1 MGLFQGLIGNASA
14 MDASKAT
21 KEYGRLL
28 APGEEIEAAYQL
40 IRNTFMFTSR
50 RLIVVDKQG
59 MTGRKTE
66 YTSIPYRSITR
77 FSVET
82 AGMFDLDA
90 ELKIWVAGDPT
101 PIGVTFNKK
110 LSIYAVQSVLA
121 SYVLR

>member
-21 KEYGRLL
+21 KEYDRLL

-50 RLIVVDKQG
+50 RLIIVDKQG

-66 YTSIPYRSITR
+66 YTSVPYRSITR

-82 AGMFDLDA
+82 AGHFELDA
-90 ELKIWVAGDPT
+90 ELNIWLTGVAQPLQF
-101 PIGVTFNKK
+101 TFSTSVNVYEVQA
-110 LSIYAVQSVLA
+110 LLAAAVG
-121 SYVLR
+121 

>member
-50 RLIVVDKQG
+50 RLIIVDKQG

-66 YTSIPYRSITR
+66 YTSVPYRSITR

-82 AGMFDLDA
+82 AGHFELDA
-90 ELKIWVAGDPT
+90 ELSIWLTGVAQPLQF
-101 PIGVTFNKK
+101 TFSTSVNVYEVQA
-110 LSIYAVQSVLA
+110 LLATAVG
-121 SYVLR
+121 

>member
-50 RLIVVDKQG
+50 RLIIVDKQG

-66 YTSIPYRSITR
+66 YTSVPYRSITR

-82 AGMFDLDA
+82 AGHFELDA
-90 ELKIWVAGDPT
+90 ELNIWLTGVAQPLQFPFST
-101 PIGVTFNKK
+101 SVNVYEVQALLAT
-110 LSIYAVQSVLA
+110 AVG
-121 SYVLR
+121 